1 MNKNKTARL
10 LGAVGALAL
19 LLTAGAGPAYA
30 QETAAGIVVEQARL
44 TDSQGLE
51 GESRVTVEG
60 ADCIQAQLGTLTM
73 PGAYGTIAVTLQNRN
88 SFPVKL
94 VQKDIDDTTLEGVY
108 VRVALLV
115 PGEET
120 IPAGGRCTF
129 GLTVEWAPD
138 SQQSHEQAEGHFA
151 VRLRYEDG
159 TVWVDPQPD
168 QPTDPDRPNDP
179 ADNEGSTGGESGSGA
194 EAAAAGSTSS
204 TPARSAPAT
213 GDRAALLPWMALLA
227 ASSLGLAGMGHREYH
242 HRKGN

>member
-73 PGAYGTIAVTLQNRN
+73 PGAYGTIAVTLHNQNT
-88 SFPVKL
+88 FPVVL
-94 VQKDIDDTTLEGVY
+94 VQKETVDTGLADIRVHFAALE
-108 VRVALLV
+108 

-138 SQQSHEQAEGHFA
+138 SRQSYEQAAGDFA

-159 TVWVDPQPD
+159 TVWVAPQPD
-168 QPTDPDRPNDP
+168 QP

-213 GDRAALLPWMALLA
+213 GDRAALLSWMALLA

>member
-30 QETAAGIVVEQARL
+30 QETTAGIVVEQARL

-60 ADCIQAQLGTLTM
+60 ADCIQAELGVLTM

-94 VQKDIDDTTLEGVY
+94 VQKDIADTTLEGVY
-108 VRVALLV
+108 VRVALLE

-138 SQQSHEQAEGHFA
+138 SRQSYEQAAGDFA

-168 QPTDPDRPNDP
+168 QPAAP
-179 ADNEGSTGGESGSGA
+179 AENEGSTGGESGSGA

>member
-94 VQKDIDDTTLEGVY
+94 VQKDIADTTLEDVY
-108 VRVALLV
+108 VRVALPE

-138 SQQSHEQAEGHFA
+138 SRQSYEQAEGDFA

-159 TVWVDPQPD
+159 TVWVAPQPD
-168 QPTDPDRPNDP
+168 QPADP

-227 ASSLGLAGMGHREYH
+227 ASSLGLAGMGHRKYH

>member
-94 VQKDIDDTTLEGVY
+94 VQKDIADTTLEDIH
-108 VRVALLV
+108 VRVALLE

-138 SQQSHEQAEGHFA
+138 SRQSYEQAEGDFA

-179 ADNEGSTGGESGSGA
+179 ADNGGDTGGKPGSGA
-194 EAAAAGSTSS
+194 EAEVAGSTSS

>member
-1 MNKNKTARL
+1 MNKNKTASL

-44 TDSQGLE
+44 TESQGLE

-94 VQKDIDDTTLEGVY
+94 VQKDVTNTALEDIQ
-108 VRVALLV
+108 VRMALPE

-120 IPAGGRCTF
+120 IPVGGRCTF

-138 SQQSHEQAEGHFA
+138 SRQSYEQAEGDFA

-168 QPTDPDRPNDP
+168 QPADP

-227 ASSLGLAGMGHREYH
+227 ASSLGLAGMGHRKYH

>member
-44 TDSQGLE
+44 TDSRGLE
-51 GESRVTVEG
+51 GDSRVTVEG
-60 ADCIQAQLGTLTM
+60 ADCIQAQLGALTK

-94 VQKDIDDTTLEGVY
+94 VQKDVTNTALEDIQ
-108 VRVALLV
+108 VRTALPE

-138 SQQSHEQAEGHFA
+138 SRQSYEQAEGDFA

-168 QPTDPDRPNDP
+168 QP

>member
-30 QETAAGIVVEQARL
+30 QETAAGIVVEQAAL
-44 TDSQGLE
+44 TDSRGLE
-51 GESRVTVEG
+51 GDSRVTVEG

-73 PGAYGTIAVTLQNRN
+73 PGAYGTIAVTLHNQNT
-88 SFPVKL
+88 FPVVL
-94 VQKDIDDTTLEGVY
+94 VQKETVDTGLADIRVHFAALE
-108 VRVALLV
+108 

-138 SQQSHEQAEGHFA
+138 SRQSYEQAAGDFA

-168 QPTDPDRPNDP
+168 QPADP
-179 ADNEGSTGGESGSGA
+179 ADKGGSTGGKPGSGA

-227 ASSLGLAGMGHREYH
+227 ASSLGLAGMGHRKYH

>member
-30 QETAAGIVVEQARL
+30 QETAAGIVVEQASL

-60 ADCIQAQLGTLTM
+60 ADCIQAQLGTLSM
-73 PGAYGTIAVTLQNRN
+73 PGAYGTIIVTLQNRN

-94 VQKDIDDTTLEGVY
+94 VQKDISDTVLEDVH
-108 VRVALLV
+108 VRVALPE

-138 SQQSHEQAEGHFA
+138 SQQSYEQAEGQFA

-168 QPTDPDRPNDP
+168 QPADPTNPTGP
-179 ADNEGSTGGESGSGA
+179 ADNGGSAVGESGSGI
-194 EAAAAGSTSS
+194 ETAAAGSTL
-204 TPARSAPAT
+204 SAPAT

-227 ASSLGLAGMGHREYH
+227 VSSLGLAGMGHREYH
-242 HRKGN
+242 HRKGG

>member
-73 PGAYGTIAVTLQNRN
+73 PGAYGTITVTLQNRN
-88 SFPVKL
+88 SFPVVL
-94 VQKDIDDTTLEGVY
+94 VQKETVDTGLADIRVHFAALE
-108 VRVALLV
+108 

-129 GLTVEWAPD
+129 GLTVEWEPD
-138 SQQSHEQAEGHFA
+138 SKQNYQEAEGQFA
-151 VRLRYEDG
+151 LRLRYEDG
-159 TVWVDPQPD
+159 TVWVEPQPD
-168 QPTDPDRPNDP
+168 GP

-204 TPARSAPAT
+204 IPARSAPAT

-227 ASSLGLAGMGHREYH
+227 ASSLGLAGMGHRKYH

>member
-30 QETAAGIVVEQARL
+30 QETAAGIAVEQARL

-73 PGAYGTIAVTLQNRN
+73 PGAYGTITVTLHNQNT
-88 SFPVKL
+88 FPVVL
-94 VQKDIDDTTLEGVY
+94 VQKETVDTGLADIRVHFAALE
-108 VRVALLV
+108 
-115 PGEET
+115 PGKET

-129 GLTVEWAPD
+129 DLTVEWAPD
-138 SQQSHEQAEGHFA
+138 SRQSYEQAAGDFA

-159 TVWVDPQPD
+159 TVWVAPQPD
-168 QPTDPDRPNDP
+168 QP

-204 TPARSAPAT
+204 TPARSSPAT

>member
-19 LLTAGAGPAYA
+19 LLTAWAGPAYA

-60 ADCIQAQLGTLTM
+60 ADCIQAELGVLTM

-94 VQKDIDDTTLEGVY
+94 VQKDITDTTLEDIH
-108 VRVALLV
+108 VRVAL
-115 PGEET
+115 PEPWEET

-138 SQQSHEQAEGHFA
+138 SRQSYEQAAGDFA

-168 QPTDPDRPNDP
+168 QPADP
-179 ADNEGSTGGESGSGA
+179 ADKGGSTGGKPGSGA

-204 TPARSAPAT
+204 TPARSSPAT

>member
-94 VQKDIDDTTLEGVY
+94 VQKDIADTTLEDVC
-108 VRVALLV
+108 VRVALLE
-115 PGEET
+115 PGKET

-138 SQQSHEQAEGHFA
+138 SRQSYEQAAGDFT

-179 ADNEGSTGGESGSGA
+179 ADNGGDTGGKPGS

-204 TPARSAPAT
+204 TPARSSPAT

>member
-1 MNKNKTARL
+1 MNKNKTASL

-19 LLTAGAGPAYA
+19 LLTAWAGPAYA
-30 QETAAGIVVEQARL
+30 QETTAGIVVEQARL

-94 VQKDIDDTTLEGVY
+94 VQKDITDTTLEDIH
-108 VRVALLV
+108 VRVAL
-115 PGEET
+115 PEPWEET

-138 SQQSHEQAEGHFA
+138 SRQSYEQAAGDFA

-168 QPTDPDRPNDP
+168 QPADP
-179 ADNEGSTGGESGSGA
+179 ADKGGSTGGKPGSGA

>member
-73 PGAYGTIAVTLQNRN
+73 PGAYGTITVTLHNQNT
-88 SFPVKL
+88 FPVVL
-94 VQKDIDDTTLEGVY
+94 VQKETVDTGLADIRVHFAALE
-108 VRVALLV
+108 
-115 PGEET
+115 PGKET

-138 SQQSHEQAEGHFA
+138 SRQSYEQAEGHFA
-151 VRLRYEDG
+151 LRLRYEDG
-159 TVWVDPQPD
+159 TVWVEPQPD
-168 QPTDPDRPNDP
+168 GP
-179 ADNEGSTGGESGSGA
+179 ADNESSTGGESGSGA
-194 EAAAAGSTSS
+194 EAAAAGSASG
-204 TPARSAPAT
+204 TPARNAPAT

-227 ASSLGLAGMGHREYH
+227 ASSLGLAGMGHRKYH

>member
-94 VQKDIDDTTLEGVY
+94 VQKDIDDTTLEGVC
-108 VRVALLV
+108 VRVALLE

-138 SQQSHEQAEGHFA
+138 SRQSYEQAAGDFA

-159 TVWVDPQPD
+159 TVWVDLQPD
-168 QPTDPDRPNDP
+168 QPADP

>member
-1 MNKNKTARL
+1 MNKNKTASL

-88 SFPVKL
+88 SFPVRL
-94 VQKDIDDTTLEGVY
+94 VQKDVADTALEDIQ
-108 VRVALLV
+108 VRTALPE

-138 SQQSHEQAEGHFA
+138 SRQSYEQAEGDFA

-168 QPTDPDRPNDP
+168 QP

-194 EAAAAGSTSS
+194 EAAAAGSASG
-204 TPARSAPAT
+204 TPARNAPAT
-213 GDRAALLPWMALLA
+213 GDRAAPLPWVALLA
-227 ASSLGLAGMGHREYH
+227 ASSLGLAGMGHRVFH
-242 HRKGN
+242 HRKGS

>member
-30 QETAAGIVVEQARL
+30 QETAAGIVVEQAAL
-44 TDSQGLE
+44 TDSRGLE

-88 SFPVKL
+88 SFPVRL
-94 VQKDIDDTTLEGVY
+94 VQKDVTNTALEDIQ
-108 VRVALLV
+108 VRTALPE
-115 PGEET
+115 PGEGT
-120 IPAGGRCTF
+120 IPAGERCTF

-138 SQQSHEQAEGHFA
+138 SRQSYEQAEGDFA

-159 TVWVDPQPD
+159 TVWVDPKPD
-168 QPTDPDRPNDP
+168 QP

-227 ASSLGLAGMGHREYH
+227 ASSLGLAGMGHRKYH

>member
-19 LLTAGAGPAYA
+19 LLTAWAGPAYA

-73 PGAYGTIAVTLQNRN
+73 PGAYGTVTVTLQNRN
-88 SFPVKL
+88 SFPVRL
-94 VQKDIDDTTLEGVY
+94 VQKDITDTTLEDIH
-108 VRVALLV
+108 VRVAL
-115 PGEET
+115 PEPWEET

-138 SQQSHEQAEGHFA
+138 SRQSYEQAEGDFA

-168 QPTDPDRPNDP
+168 QP
-179 ADNEGSTGGESGSGA
+179 ADNEGSTGGKPGSGA

>member
-73 PGAYGTIAVTLQNRN
+73 PSAYGTIAVTLQNRN

-94 VQKDIDDTTLEGVY
+94 VQKDVTNTALEDIQ
-108 VRVALLV
+108 VRVALPE

-138 SQQSHEQAEGHFA
+138 SRQSYEQAEGHFA

-168 QPTDPDRPNDP
+168 GP

-227 ASSLGLAGMGHREYH
+227 ASSLGLAGMGHRAFH
-242 HRKGN
+242 HRKGS

>member
-60 ADCIQAQLGTLTM
+60 ADCIQAELGVLTM
-73 PGAYGTIAVTLQNRN
+73 PGAYGTITVTLQNRN

-94 VQKDIDDTTLEGVY
+94 VQKDIADTTLEGVY
-108 VRVALLV
+108 VRVALLE
-115 PGEET
+115 PREET

-138 SQQSHEQAEGHFA
+138 SRQSHEQAEGHFA

-168 QPTDPDRPNDP
+168 QPADP
-179 ADNEGSTGGESGSGA
+179 ADKGGSTGGKPGSGA
-194 EAAAAGSTSS
+194 AAAESTLNARTAG
-204 TPARSAPAT
+204 APAT

-227 ASSLGLAGMGHREYH
+227 ASSLGLAGMGHRKYH

>member
-73 PGAYGTIAVTLQNRN
+73 PSAYGTIAVTLQNRN

-94 VQKDIDDTTLEGVY
+94 VQKDVTNTALEDIQ
-108 VRVALLV
+108 VRVALPE

-120 IPAGGRCTF
+120 IPAGA
-129 GLTVEWAPD
+129 AP
-138 SQQSHEQAEGHFA
+138 
-151 VRLRYEDG
+151 
-159 TVWVDPQPD
+159 
-168 QPTDPDRPNDP
+168 
-179 ADNEGSTGGESGSGA
+179 
-194 EAAAAGSTSS
+194 
-204 TPARSAPAT
+204 
-213 GDRAALLPWMALLA
+213 LA
-227 ASSLGLAGMGHREYH
+227 
-242 HRKGN
+242 

>member
-73 PGAYGTIAVTLQNRN
+73 PGAYGTITVTLQNRN
-88 SFPVKL
+88 SFPVVL
-94 VQKDIDDTTLEGVY
+94 VQKETVDTGLADIRVHFAALE
-108 VRVALLV
+108 

-138 SQQSHEQAEGHFA
+138 SRQSYEQAEGDFA

-159 TVWVDPQPD
+159 TVWVAPQPD
-168 QPTDPDRPNDP
+168 QP

-227 ASSLGLAGMGHREYH
+227 ASSLGLAGMGHRKYH

>member
-1 MNKNKTARL
+1 MNKNKTASL

-44 TDSQGLE
+44 TDSQSLE

-94 VQKDIDDTTLEGVY
+94 VQKDITDTTLEDIH
-108 VRVALLV
+108 VRVAL
-115 PGEET
+115 PEPWEET

-138 SQQSHEQAEGHFA
+138 SQQSYEQAAGDFA

-168 QPTDPDRPNDP
+168 QP

-204 TPARSAPAT
+204 TTARSAPAT

>member
-30 QETAAGIVVEQARL
+30 QETTAGIVVEQARL

-60 ADCIQAQLGTLTM
+60 ADCIQAKLGVLTM

-94 VQKDIDDTTLEGVY
+94 VQKDITDTTLEDIH
-108 VRVALLV
+108 VRVAL
-115 PGEET
+115 PEPWEET

-138 SQQSHEQAEGHFA
+138 SRQSYEQAAGDFA

-159 TVWVDPQPD
+159 TVWVAPQPD
-168 QPTDPDRPNDP
+168 QP

>member
-1 MNKNKTARL
+1 MNKNKTASL

-51 GESRVTVEG
+51 GESRVTVER

-94 VQKDIDDTTLEGVY
+94 VQKDIADTTLEGVY
-108 VRVALLV
+108 VRVALLE

-138 SQQSHEQAEGHFA
+138 SRQSYEQAAGDFA

-168 QPTDPDRPNDP
+168 QPADP
-179 ADNEGSTGGESGSGA
+179 ADKGGSTGGKPGSRA

>member
-30 QETAAGIVVEQARL
+30 QETNAGIVVEQAAL
-44 TDSQGLE
+44 TDSRGLE

-94 VQKDIDDTTLEGVY
+94 VQKDVTNTTLEDIQ
-108 VRVALLV
+108 VRTALPE

-138 SQQSHEQAEGHFA
+138 SRQSYEQAAGDFA

-168 QPTDPDRPNDP
+168 QPADP
-179 ADNEGSTGGESGSGA
+179 EGSTGGKPGSGA

>member
-44 TDSQGLE
+44 TESQGLE

-94 VQKDIDDTTLEGVY
+94 VQKDIADTTLEDVY
-108 VRVALLV
+108 VRVALPE

-138 SQQSHEQAEGHFA
+138 FRQSHEQAEGHFA

-168 QPTDPDRPNDP
+168 QPTDPASPTGP
-179 ADNEGSTGGESGSGA
+179 AESGA
-194 EAAAAGSTSS
+194 EAAAAGSASG
-204 TPARSAPAT
+204 TPARNAPAT

>member
-73 PGAYGTIAVTLQNRN
+73 PGAYGTITVTLQNRN

-94 VQKDIDDTTLEGVY
+94 VQKDITDTTLEDIH
-108 VRVALLV
+108 VRVALPE

-138 SQQSHEQAEGHFA
+138 SRQSHEQAEGHFA

-168 QPTDPDRPNDP
+168 QPADP
-179 ADNEGSTGGESGSGA
+179 ADKGGSTGGESGSGA

-204 TPARSAPAT
+204 TPARSSPAT

-227 ASSLGLAGMGHREYH
+227 ASSLGLAGMGHRKYH

>member
-94 VQKDIDDTTLEGVY
+94 VQKDITDTTLEDIH
-108 VRVALLV
+108 VRVAL
-115 PGEET
+115 PEPWEET

-138 SQQSHEQAEGHFA
+138 SQQSYEQAEGHFA

-168 QPTDPDRPNDP
+168 QP

>member
-60 ADCIQAQLGTLTM
+60 GDCIQAQLGTLTM
-73 PGAYGTIAVTLQNRN
+73 PGAYGTITVTLQNRN

-94 VQKDIDDTTLEGVY
+94 VQKETVDTGLADIRVHFAALE
-108 VRVALLV
+108 
-115 PGEET
+115 PGKET

-129 GLTVEWAPD
+129 GLTVEWEPD
-138 SQQSHEQAEGHFA
+138 SKQNYQEAEGQFA
-151 VRLRYEDG
+151 LRLRYEDG
-159 TVWVDPQPD
+159 TVWMEPQPD
-168 QPTDPDRPNDP
+168 GP

-213 GDRAALLPWMALLA
+213 GDRAALLPWMTLLA

>member
-60 ADCIQAQLGTLTM
+60 ADCIQTQLGTLTM

-94 VQKDIDDTTLEGVY
+94 VQKDIADTTLEDIH
-108 VRVALLV
+108 VRVALLE

-138 SQQSHEQAEGHFA
+138 SRQSHEQAEGHFA

-159 TVWVDPQPD
+159 TVWVAPQPD
-168 QPTDPDRPNDP
+168 QPADP
-179 ADNEGSTGGESGSGA
+179 ADKGGSTGGKPGSGA

-204 TPARSAPAT
+204 TPARNAPAT

>member
-94 VQKDIDDTTLEGVY
+94 VQKDIADTTLEGVC
-108 VRVALLV
+108 VRVALLE

-129 GLTVEWAPD
+129 GLTVEWEPD
-138 SQQSHEQAEGHFA
+138 SKQNYQEAEGQFA
-151 VRLRYEDG
+151 LRLRYEDG
-159 TVWVDPQPD
+159 TVWVEPQPD
-168 QPTDPDRPNDP
+168 GP
-179 ADNEGSTGGESGSGA
+179 ADGTGGESGSGA

>member
-94 VQKDIDDTTLEGVY
+94 VQKDITDTTLEDIH
-108 VRVALLV
+108 VRVAL
-115 PGEET
+115 PEPWEET

-138 SQQSHEQAEGHFA
+138 SRQSYEQAAGDFA

-168 QPTDPDRPNDP
+168 QPADP
-179 ADNEGSTGGESGSGA
+179 ADKGGSTGGKPGSGA

-242 HRKGN
+242 RRKGN

>member
-30 QETAAGIVVEQARL
+30 QETNAGIVVEQARL

-73 PGAYGTIAVTLQNRN
+73 PGAYGTITVTLHNQNT
-88 SFPVKL
+88 FPVRL
-94 VQKDIDDTTLEGVY
+94 VQKDVTNTALEDIQ
-108 VRVALLV
+108 VRMALPE

-138 SQQSHEQAEGHFA
+138 SRQSYEQAEGDFA

-159 TVWVDPQPD
+159 TVWVDPKPD
-168 QPTDPDRPNDP
+168 QP

>member
-19 LLTAGAGPAYA
+19 LLTAWAGPAYA

-60 ADCIQAQLGTLTM
+60 ADCIQAELGVLTM

-94 VQKDIDDTTLEGVY
+94 VQKDITDTTLEDIH
-108 VRVALLV
+108 VRVAL
-115 PGEET
+115 PEPWEET

-138 SQQSHEQAEGHFA
+138 SRQSYEQAAGDFA

-168 QPTDPDRPNDP
+168 QP

-227 ASSLGLAGMGHREYH
+227 ASSLGLAGMGHRAFH
-242 HRKGN
+242 HRKGS